1 MWNVHLQ
8 CQSMAPKRCFLKLS
22 IINKKIRLSGMM
34 YLHINFNSLSV
45 FISNLPVIFLWIGH
59 LAFLL
64 LLCFVMWTS
73 ILLCGKILQWLDNLL
88 YLKWKSWFYEKQLLR
103 TYNWSADPL
112 VVSWGT
118 SWSSVSQGIGWC
130 FAGIKS
136 ELLHPEHHLAL
147 LILIHWT
154 PLIMSCFWINKW

>member
-1 MWNVHLQ
+1 MFTFSVSPWLKNV
-8 CQSMAPKRCFLKLS
+8 AFLNSLLS
-22 IINKKIRLSGMM
+22 IKRSDWVGWCTCTL
-34 YLHINFNSLSV
+34 
-45 FISNLPVIFLWIGH
+45 ISTHYQFSFQNLPVIFPWIGH
-59 LAFLL
+59 LGFLL

-88 YLKWKSWFYEKQLLR
+88 YLKWKSWFHEKQLLR
-103 TYNWSADPL
+103 TYNSSADPL

-118 SWSSVSQGIGWC
+118 SWSSVGQGIGWC